1 MTPVDIAVY
10 ATIALVALAPFAGPA
25 VSLISSIR
33 LPKPAVDESAWTR
46 DWADRLIQFIGEAEG
61 GQMVGNTDEA
71 QRLAR
76 QLIWQL
82 IGGDEE

>member
-1 MTPVDIAVY
+1 MTPIDIAVY
-10 ATIALVALAPFAGPA
+10 AGLAAVALAPFAGP
-25 VSLISSIR
+25 VLSRISALR
-33 LPKPAVDESAWTR
+33 LPKPAAGDAAWTR
-46 DWADRLIQFIGEAEG
+46 EWADRLIQFIDEADG
-61 GQMVGNTDEA
+61 AMLVGNSDEA